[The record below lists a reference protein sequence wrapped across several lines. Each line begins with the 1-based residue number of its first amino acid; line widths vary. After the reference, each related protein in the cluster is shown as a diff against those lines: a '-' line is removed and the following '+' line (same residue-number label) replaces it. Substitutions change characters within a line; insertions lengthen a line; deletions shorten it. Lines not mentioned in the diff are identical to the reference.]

1 MCNYFDYTMGI
12 NVINFRDILLN
23 EKNAKIF

>member
-1 MCNYFDYTMGI
+1 MCNYFDYAMGI
-12 NVINFRDILLN
+12 NITNFRDILLN